1 MTDHLDDL
9 AGDALER
16 IVRRHHRRRLTKLG
30 HGAVLAP
37 SVAGPELWVTGTRR
51 PRPGNAVD
59 VLIDGDEALNAMYEA
74 MLAAKSHIHVAGW
87 HLTPEF
93 RLRRDRDTPTL
104 RDLFA
109 S

>member
-37 SVAGPELWVTGTRR
+37 SVAGPELWVTGTLSARGKQELQAR
-51 PRPGNAVD
+51 ERGVD
-59 VLIDGDEALNAMYEA
+59 LPMMRKG
-74 MLAAKSHIHVAGW
+74 H
-87 HLTPEF
+87 
-93 RLRRDRDTPTL
+93 
-104 RDLFA
+104 
-109 S
+109 